1 MSFNYKE
8 LNKKQQAMFN
18 NNINLG
24 KTIDDII
31 NDDTSHIA
39 EPMDK
44 ETIRQI
50 ISRNID
56 DFMNDAP
63 DYPSHNNKY
72 EELNF
77 N

>member
-8 LNKKQQAMFN
+8 LNKKQRDMFD

-31 NDDTSHIA
+31 DDDTSHIT

-44 ETIRQI
+44 ESIIQI
-50 ISRNID
+50 IDRNRRIACSHI
-56 DFMNDAP
+56 FM
-63 DYPSHNNKY
+63 
-72 EELNF
+72 
-77 N
+77 

>member
-1 MSFNYKE
+1 
-8 LNKKQQAMFN
+8 MFN
-18 NNINLG
+18 VNNNLG

-31 NDDTSHIA
+31 DDDTSHIA

-44 ETIRQI
+44 ESIRQI
-50 ISRNID
+50 LSRNID
-56 DFMNDAP
+56 DFINDTP
-63 DYPSHNNKY
+63 DYSSHNNKY